1 MILSER
7 SLGSAVIAA
16 CALGALCATLSAQA
30 TTAMTLPDA
39 MSEALNSNPRIAA
52 ATARVGQVEAGV
64 ALAKSRAEPAINL
77 TATGRLQG
85 PQQTIDIPIPPGQTI
100 NITRTDN
107 AAVDLGVVW
116 PLWTGGRVRA
126 ATGMARAQTS
136 AAEADLQ
143 QATEQLLY
151 EVAMSYYGVLRAQ
164 AASSEAETRSTSA
177 TENVRTSLARQDAGL
192 ATEADVSAAE
202 AMERQALQVVSAAIN
217 AVTDAEQS
225 LNTLIARPLATPV
238 LLMDESFRFPGPDN
252 ARDDLP
258 VALAA
263 RPELLAVDRR
273 RDAAGHAIAMARAER
288 RPTLAAIGQ
297 VGWQT
302 PTDVGENH
310 QEFFGLEFSW
320 PILHHPGARAQE
332 KQAKATVQE
341 IAETRRGLADAV
353 EYQVSE
359 SARRVADA
367 EELVGALTQHVNA
380 AMDAAARARSV
391 YDAGAATRQQLVVA
405 ETSRDAA
412 RARASQAGHAAS
424 AAHLSRARALG
435 LMRTLV
441 LIPAGEANQG

>member
-202 AMERQALQVVSAAIN
+202 AMERQA
-217 AVTDAEQS
+217 
-225 LNTLIARPLATPV
+225 
-238 LLMDESFRFPGPDN
+238 DN